1 MSRPAAE
8 PGAAREATL
17 VGIHASLA
25 ARGATVAVA
34 ESLTA
39 GLLTAALTETPGA
52 SRTVRGGLVVYAT
65 DLKIQLAGVPDSLL
79 VAHGPVSAEVA
90 VALADGAR
98 QRLDASYGLGL
109 TGVAGP
115 DPQGGQ
121 PVGTVYAA
129 LVGPVGPAGAQVR
142 RLMLGGGRAAVR
154 AGAVRAVLDLLAD
167 ALGAG

>member
-1 MSRPAAE
+1 LLA
-8 PGAAREATL
+8 
-17 VGIHASLA
+17 GIHAALA

-52 SRTVRGGLVVYAT
+52 SQTVRGGLVVYAT
-65 DLKIQLAGVPDSLL
+65 DLKARLAGVPEPLL
-79 VAHGPVSAEVA
+79 ATPGPVSAEVA

-98 QRLDASYGLGL
+98 RRLDASYGLAL

-115 DPQGGQ
+115 QPQGGQ

-129 LVGPVGPAGAQVR
+129 LVGPDGPAAAQVR
-142 RLMLGGGRAAVR
+142 RLALGGGRAEVR
-154 AGAVRAVLDLLAD
+154 RGAVQAALDLLAA
-167 ALGAG
+167 ALGAR